1 MSRSDSRTVAAK
13 GSNRISGGT
22 RLALAYCKS
31 WTNKNTDEQSLLDEA
46 DQDVLGRAG
55 I

>member
-1 MSRSDSRTVAAK
+1 M
-13 GSNRISGGT
+13 NGGT

-31 WTNKNTDEQSLLDEA
+31 WTNKETDEQSLLDEA
-46 DQDVLGRAG
+46 DQDVLVRAG